1 MSYLSKP
8 PVQTLVYL
16 ESILLGLMRCFYH
29 DRCGEVNLVAPVLLM
44 CDCLVGI
51 CQECAKK
58 ELLIMFS
65 AERHKKKVLPDIVAS
80 GNKYEACLCC
90 PKCNA
95 KVSSHRHDIIKGVEN
110 ALEAEERLL
119 LAAMTDAGMSYYKH
133 TTDLAEL
140 QRCWDKLNED
150 SAMPIKTEPNVLSDT
165 SSPNEEAEP
174 VQVARLRKK
183 IAALAYEH
191 NPHYDNPLDM
201 LSFTTNSILS
211 RVQEQQLSQ
220 NTSSTGLEH
229 SHHEG
234 VSGITECIV
243 CTNMLHIGC
252 SVQLTCSCNHI
263 MCRNCALINIHYRP
277 ETYHQGVSCPQC
289 RTLSPGVLQS
299 THTVREIED
308 LLLQSARH
316 YATNR
321 LLTFREKSVP
331 ENERQ
336 NCIQMIKLYH
346 AIGYDGNI
354 NVLNEKER
362 DTASL
367 ARLKLEVAKLEEFRL
382 NTSGLIDSYSIRC
395 DMNSAHNVSRNTA
408 TNTDTNTH
416 KNAASKNSTADGVTY
431 SHDNDHTKAGTFPI
445 SFMHAL
451 KVCKN
456 TFFEHYYLHNQTASA
471 DTCTAAAKLADCQA
485 QCASLITKLQE
496 LLYTHSNHKLDL
508 LDKLVLVC
516 MKVHSTSITHSPTAD
531 SSDTTDTTS
540 TTSTTTDSTS
550 SHTGCTINELVL
562 MIWNYLKH
570 PELQFHKYFNSAN
583 NKSEFMSVVYRRV
596 TPQAIQ
602 ASVKKLVLKNVV
614 KLVIKDVT
622 LYQVSVIF
630 LVFFSCYDHLN
641 LSFG

>member
-1 MSYLSKP
+1 M
-8 PVQTLVYL
+8 
-16 ESILLGLMRCFYH
+16 
-29 DRCGEVNLVAPVLLM
+29 APVLLM

-65 AERHKKKVLPDIVAS
+65 AERHKKKVLPDNAVS
-80 GNKYEACLCC
+80 ENKYEACLCC
-90 PKCNA
+90 PKCKG
-95 KVSSHRHDIIKGVEN
+95 KVSSHRHGIVKGVEN

-150 SAMPIKTEPNVLSDT
+150 YAKPIKTEPNVLSDT
-165 SSPNEEAEP
+165 GSPNEEAEP

-211 RVQEQQLSQ
+211 RVQEQPPSQ
-220 NTSSTGLEH
+220 NTSSTGVEH
-229 SHHEG
+229 FHHEG

-243 CTNMLHIGC
+243 CTNTLHIGC

-289 RTLSPGVLQS
+289 RTLSPGVLQN

-321 LLTFREKSVP
+321 LLTFREKSLP

-336 NCIQMIKLYH
+336 NCLQMIKLYH

-354 NVLNEKER
+354 NILNEKER
-362 DTASL
+362 DSASL
-367 ARLKLEVAKLEEFRL
+367 ARLKLEVVKLEEFRL
-382 NTSGLIDSYSIRC
+382 NTAGLIDSHRIRC
-395 DMNSAHNVSRNTA
+395 DMNNTP
-408 TNTDTNTH
+408 TNTDTNTQTYANT
-416 KNAASKNSTADGVTY
+416 NAASKNSTTYSVTC
-431 SHDNDHTKAGTFPI
+431 SHDNDHTKAGKFPI

-471 DTCTAAAKLADCQA
+471 DTCIVAAKLADCQA

-496 LLYTHSNHKLDL
+496 LLYTHSSHKLDL

-516 MKVHSTSITHSPTAD
+516 MKVHSSAITHRPTAD
-531 SSDTTDTTS
+531 SSHTTDTTNNA
-540 TTSTTTDSTS
+540 STTTDIRS
-550 SHTGCTINELVL
+550 SHTGCTINQLVI
-562 MIWNYLKH
+562 MVWNYLKH

-596 TPQAIQ
+596 TPQAIE
-602 ASVKKLVLKNVV
+602 ASVKKLVLKKVV
-614 KLVIKDVT
+614 NLVFKDVT
-622 LYQVSVIF
+622 LYQVIVIF
-630 LVFFSCYDHLN
+630 FVVVFFSCNDHLKV
-641 LSFG
+641 SFGLFIN